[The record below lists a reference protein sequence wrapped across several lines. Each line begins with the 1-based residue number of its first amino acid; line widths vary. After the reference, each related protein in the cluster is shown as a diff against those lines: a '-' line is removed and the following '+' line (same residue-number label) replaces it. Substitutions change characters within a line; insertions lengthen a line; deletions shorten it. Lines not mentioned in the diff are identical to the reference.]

1 MTTVKRIFET
11 VSDKKA
17 DQQMGRRII
26 LQMNQKRDV
35 WNSRRRFGY

>member
-1 MTTVKRIFET
+1 MTTVKRIFGT

-17 DQQMGRRII
+17 DQQMGRRIL

>member
-1 MTTVKRIFET
+1 MTTVKRIFGT
-11 VSDKKA
+11 VSDKKVE
-17 DQQMGRRII
+17 QQMGRRIL